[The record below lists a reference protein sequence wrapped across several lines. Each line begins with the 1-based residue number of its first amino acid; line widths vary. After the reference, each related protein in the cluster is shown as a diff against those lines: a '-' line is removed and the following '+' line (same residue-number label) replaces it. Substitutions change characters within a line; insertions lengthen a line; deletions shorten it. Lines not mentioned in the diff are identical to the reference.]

1 MTAALQ
7 RRINTKTKRVIFIAG
22 IFFLFLG
29 GLIYILPMF
38 VTVHQDYTEEWYVPI
53 LVSSFGLVLLWNPQ
67 VIVDKFSSVV
77 DLISKNKS
85 NPNS

>member
-1 MTAALQ
+1 MTALQ
-7 RRINTKTKRVIFIAG
+7 RRINTKTKLVIFIAG

-29 GLIYILPMF
+29 GLIYILPMIT
-38 VTVHQDYTEEWYVPI
+38 TVHKDYTNEWYVPI

-67 VIVDKFSSVV
+67 VIVDKFITIV

>member
-1 MTAALQ
+1 MSPALQ

-29 GLIYILPMF
+29 GLIYILPMIT
-38 VTVHQDYTEEWYVPI
+38 TVKKDYTEEWYVPI
-53 LVSSFGLVLLWNPQ
+53 LISSFGLVLLWNPQ
-67 VIVDKFSSVV
+67 VIVDKFSNVV